1 MSILFYYSLLLS
13 GALLLMWVACRTV
26 RGRDLVLGRGAI
38 LSAIGLAVLASALPI
53 LIAKPVEIVVG
64 TDFSR
69 PLAVMADT
77 GSGTNLATPTPE
89 FSWWE
94 MLRKVYIIGVAV
106 SLLLLFVTIARIARI
121 IIRSEAHGN
130 IRLHDDSS
138 LVPFAWGKWV
148 IMSRSDYE
156 AEGSM
161 LLAHEAAHLRGMHWV
176 DLLAM
181 SLLQCITW
189 YCPAVRLL
197 RGELLAAHE
206 YIADKAVL
214 CRGFSAPD
222 YQILL
227 ISKASGRRF
236 ANSVTACINHV
247 SLKNRILMM
256 QNQTNPGRVARR
268 ALALIPAGLLM
279 VALALIP
286 ALSSKAS
293 EFLPVKIVTEKAVA
307 VPVENNFET
316 IAETPVAEEA
326 VVAPVETNSAPVN
339 KTSETG
345 ENVATPETQVAEES
359 VAAPLEIESSTPTI
373 SEASADPKDDDDK
386 VFDAVECP
394 PKYPGGE
401 FALYKYVIEHI
412 QYPAN
417 AKAKNIK
424 GRVILRFVVKKDGRV
439 GDVEVMRGVDSELD
453 AEAVRV
459 VKTLPKFTPATQDGK
474 PVNVY
479 YVLPV
484 AFKISSDKK

>member
-13 GALLLMWVACRTV
+13 GALLLMWIACRTV

-53 LIAKPVEIVVG
+53 LLAKPVEIVVG
-64 TDFSR
+64 TDFGR
-69 PLAVMADT
+69 PLAVAADT
-77 GSGTNLATPTPE
+77 GSEINLATPTPE

-94 MLRKVYIIGVAV
+94 LLCKVYIIGVVV
-106 SLLLLFVTIARIARI
+106 SLLLLFVTIVRIARI

-130 IRLHDDSS
+130 IRLHDNSS

-161 LLAHEAAHLRGMHWV
+161 LLAHEAAHLRGMHWI
-176 DLLAM
+176 DLLAL

-316 IAETPVAEEA
+316 IAETPVVEEA

-345 ENVATPETQVAEES
+345 ENVATPEAQAAEES

-373 SEASADPKDDDDK
+373 SEASADPKDDNNK

-394 PKYPGGE
+394 PQYPGGE
-401 FALYKYVIEHI
+401 FALYKYVTEHI

-424 GRVILRFVVKKDGRV
+424 GRVILKFVVKKDGSV
-439 GDVEVMRGVDSELD
+439 GDVEVMRSVDSELD

-459 VKTLPKFTPATQDGK
+459 VKTLPKFTPGTQDGK

-479 YVLPV
+479 FVLPV
-484 AFKISSDKK
+484 VFKISSDKK

>member
-13 GALLLMWVACRTV
+13 GALLLMWGACRAI
-26 RGRDLVLGRGAI
+26 RGRSLVLGRGAI
-38 LSAIGLAVLASALPI
+38 LSAIGLAVVASALPI
-53 LIAKPVEIVVG
+53 LLAKPMEIVVSSDLG
-64 TDFSR
+64 GPLGVAADDATDI
-69 PLAVMADT
+69 V
-77 GSGTNLATPTPE
+77 TPTAG

-94 MLRKVYIIGVAV
+94 LLCKVYVLGVAF
-106 SLLLLFVTIARIARI
+106 SLLLLAVTILRIVRI
-121 IIRSEAHGN
+121 IISSEAHGH
-130 IRLHDDSS
+130 IRLHNDSG

-156 AEGSM
+156 AEGTM
-161 LLAHEAAHLRGMHWV
+161 LLAHEAAHLRGMHWI
-176 DLLAM
+176 DLLAL

-206 YIADKAVL
+206 YIADRAVL

-268 ALALIPAGLLM
+268 ALALIPAGLLL
-279 VALALIP
+279 VALAFIP
-286 ALSSKAS
+286 ALSTRAS
-293 EFLPVKIVTEKAVA
+293 AFLPAKTVTEETLAAPAEVNSTINSAATVTENEVA
-307 VPVENNFET
+307 AT
-316 IAETPVAEEA
+316 
-326 VVAPVETNSAPVN
+326 VETNSAPVN

-359 VAAPLEIESSTPTI
+359 VSAPLEMESSTPTI
-373 SEASADPKDDDDK
+373 SEASAESKDDDKK

-401 FALYKYVIEHI
+401 FALYKYVTEHI

-424 GRVILRFVVKKDGRV
+424 GRVILRFVVKKDGSV
-439 GDVEVMRGVDSELD
+439 GDVEVMRSVDSELD